1 MINIRLGQAS
11 LLLLGLVIWTNPS
24 SRKWHDEFLAL
35 ALAVFFGLLYLYGRY
50 LYFHGYAESAQ
61 GRWVIQH
68 CSDVHVCPVVFL
80 TCYCPLAD
88 WSRCTSVQRCS
99 GCWSLW
105 PGWGSSA
112 PWHRPIWDWT
122 CCTPLVMFWAWPN
135 THERSGRLHEA
146 EDRESFSTCNGI
158 SDKTTKIYIFFS
170 FKKDLYNNYLYKK
183 WIQATINCCRKD
195 SKCVS
200 SFCPSNGNICS

>member
-135 THERSGRLHEA
+135 THESTSAGCLQEA
-146 EDRESFSTCNGI
+146 EKRESFKGPET
-158 SDKTTKIYIFFS
+158 IFFFGQQKYDFFFS
-170 FKKDLYNNYLYKK
+170 
-183 WIQATINCCRKD
+183 
-195 SKCVS
+195 SKERRY
-200 SFCPSNGNICS
+200 SFCPSNGNICSALVQKSVIQMVASNVVK